1 MTDAEIDDLVFAID
15 QELGTSD
22 LAAGFGTGDLEMGT
36 SETIA
41 LRKFAR
47 RLLAIGRAEAFR
59 EVLELSNNRV
69 LNDWLRRSLS
79 DEEERAKS

>member
-1 MTDAEIDDLVFAID
+1 MTPAEIKALWRESNIHQLDDFEGLYKFV
-15 QELGTSD
+15 QRVLG
-22 LAAGFGTGDLEMGT
+22 
-36 SETIA
+36 
-41 LRKFAR
+41 
-47 RLLAIGRAEAFR
+47 IGRAEAFR